1 MIVHIAMGKE
11 RNTFKN
17 SAMIFVYLG
26 FKVLRFRYEKIEV
39 DIFCELIRPRWT
51 IRLWWIGY
59 SA

>member
-26 FKVLRFRYEKIEV
+26 FKVLRFTRKSK
-39 DIFCELIRPRWT
+39 LI
-51 IRLWWIGY
+51 Y
-59 SA
+59 FVN